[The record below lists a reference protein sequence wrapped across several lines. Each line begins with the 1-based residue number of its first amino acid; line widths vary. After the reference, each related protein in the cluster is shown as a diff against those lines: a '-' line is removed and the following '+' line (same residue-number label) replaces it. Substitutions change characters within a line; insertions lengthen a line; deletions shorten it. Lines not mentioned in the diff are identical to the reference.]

1 MPTLFKR
8 SSLPLWAFVLIIVVG
23 SLCILVTLAFVIRHF
38 IVKKKAGQPSGDEF
52 TAPTRMM
59 TVRRGRVVPQ
69 SHYLSLTGSRFGLNE
84 LENDAATTRSKSP
97 FEWLNRVNKRN
108 GSGDLSQRGSIF
120 GAPSINTNI
129 STTTAEKGP
138 ADWTIHESEPSI
150 PSPALHLA
158 LKGSPC
164 PSPSPTNSPI
174 HNTFQRPFRSG
185 TPGSPF
191 AYDHRLSMIEE
202 ASPHQSIISTRS
214 RQRSMEVPAARL
226 AGDGSNLLR
235 EPHRSSR
242 LGSAHTQLPSPPSYE
257 EHRSSSKHSKSPK
270 SRHGFAQPV
279 SISTNTNSWHDA
291 SQLNALPAVDELQ
304 QKEWLPQASPSLS
317 GSPSNPPHSFST
329 TRQQQGQQQRNS
341 SQLSTSSPAVDSRSS
356 FPTRTTSLSKK
367 GKVLRK
373 KSLRNMEIV
382 SKT

>member
-1 MPTLFKR
+1 MSTLFER
-8 SSLPLWAFVLIIVVG
+8 SSLPLWAFVVIIVVG
-23 SLCILVTLAFVIRHF
+23 SLCILVTLGFVIRYLV
-38 IVKKKAGQPSGDEF
+38 VKKKARQPSGDEF

-97 FEWLNRVNKRN
+97 FEWWNRVNKRN
-108 GSGDLSQRGSIF
+108 GSEDLSQRGSIF

-129 STTTAEKGP
+129 STTTVEKGQPDWAVHEIEP
-138 ADWTIHESEPSI
+138 AI
-150 PSPALHLA
+150 PSPALHHPS
-158 LKGSPC
+158 KGT
-164 PSPSPTNSPI
+164 PSPSSSPSNSPI
-174 HNTFQRPFRSG
+174 HSTFQRPFRSG

-191 AYDHRLSMIEE
+191 VFDQRLSMIEE

-214 RQRSMEVPAARL
+214 RQRSLEASIARST
-226 AGDGSNLLR
+226 GDSSHMWH
-235 EPHRSSR
+235 EPQRSSR
-242 LGSAHTQLPSPPSYE
+242 LGSAHAQLPSPPYE
-257 EHRSSSKHSKSPK
+257 EPRSSSKPSKSPK
-270 SRHGFAQPV
+270 SRHLFTQPV

-304 QKEWLPQASPSLS
+304 QKEWESRASASLS
-317 GSPSNPPHSFST
+317 GSPSPPHSSST
-329 TRQQQGQQQRNS
+329 TPQQQGQQQRNS
-341 SQLSTSSPAVDSRSS
+341 SQLITSSPVLNSRFS
-356 FPTRTTSLSKK
+356 FPARTTSTSKK

-373 KSLRNMEIV
+373 KSLKNMEIV